1 MSDPL
6 SVAGSAVGI
15 ISLGIQVSQGLYN
28 YINSVRGRDKDL
40 DTASTQVSHL
50 LRTYQALS
58 DLIPKIQS
66 LPDPDTE
73 VIETLR
79 QCLQESERGVE
90 ELRVLLESLQNVV
103 ASDLKGKM
111 KNTGRLLGFGLR
123 REDLTQMQDNV
134 LRLTETTELALQV
147 INTNLGISHTQELA
161 KLGESMDSQFT
172 ATHQRL
178 QHLELKTEECGM
190 HLRSTE
196 SIVETTSDTVITAVR
211 SAKQETSADMQAM
224 FEALTS
230 LIITQHEQ
238 SQSQLADIE
247 THQRKLSQTGAR
259 LLQKPAALR
268 DLCDTA
274 GYDHSELV
282 GRLQFEQQGPMS
294 SLCTCDLRQ
303 RETRTSAERKI
314 FLGVIVYN
322 QQHESFKHSAKCV
335 FHKTQKRQD
344 YGARFRVS
352 FHHTLSFLVDLS
364 LSSTSGA
371 GGCSIAPQFRYKQ
384 MVQRSP
390 ASDLIRSLFRTF
402 RPHSASNEIEDCD
415 KHFALTERKLL
426 RLFQDGKVSPCDMNS
441 RGTLLHEAVL
451 FGVISIDKALQMDLL
466 SKVVKTLIRVGVPCG
481 EPDNMGRNALSI
493 FTSML
498 RYKRLN
504 RGRDLEKARTIAA
517 DIAQSHDSL
526 PFFNPTRSD

>member
-1 MSDPL
+1 
-6 SVAGSAVGI
+6 
-15 ISLGIQVSQGLYN
+15 
-28 YINSVRGRDKDL
+28 
-40 DTASTQVSHL
+40 
-50 LRTYQALS
+50 
-58 DLIPKIQS
+58 
-66 LPDPDTE
+66 
-73 VIETLR
+73 
-79 QCLQESERGVE
+79 
-90 ELRVLLESLQNVV
+90 
-103 ASDLKGKM
+103 
-111 KNTGRLLGFGLR
+111 
-123 REDLTQMQDNV
+123 
-134 LRLTETTELALQV
+134 
-147 INTNLGISHTQELA
+147 
-161 KLGESMDSQFT
+161 
-172 ATHQRL
+172 
-178 QHLELKTEECGM
+178 
-190 HLRSTE
+190 
-196 SIVETTSDTVITAVR
+196 
-211 SAKQETSADMQAM
+211 
-224 FEALTS
+224 
-230 LIITQHEQ
+230 
-238 SQSQLADIE
+238 
-247 THQRKLSQTGAR
+247 
-259 LLQKPAALR
+259 
-268 DLCDTA
+268 
-274 GYDHSELV
+274 
-282 GRLQFEQQGPMS
+282 MS

-441 RGTLLHEAVL
+441 RGTLLHVGLLLACKAHWLIHLQEAVL

-481 EPDNMGRNALSI
+481 EPDNMGR
-493 FTSML
+493 
-498 RYKRLN
+498 
-504 RGRDLEKARTIAA
+504 
-517 DIAQSHDSL
+517 
-526 PFFNPTRSD
+526 